1 MVKGYCVAKVKQK
14 YRCMETVGGYSS
26 KLILSLAVIATL
38 MAFSSAFAAQTASK
52 KKNAPSSPSAAES
65 AHANVYAQAD
75 LKSSEQTAG
84 KKDDAI
90 QDVYIDG
97 LLIDVDP
104 KTGRGII
111 NIGSK
116 AGVKKDEKLTVIR
129 KGDPI
134 VDPVTQKVIRIKQ
147 ILTGEVEVLATNESF
162 SDVKITKGANE
173 VAKGDGVRRKVSVPT
188 GLRGEIIGF
197 RKIKLRWN
205 LQPEPETKGYVVY
218 RSNSP
223 EGEFKKIEKLS
234 KPEDV
239 VFADEHSSGRP
250 MEDSKTYYYKITAL
264 NALDKESDMS
274 PAVSVVS
281 AGPPVPPKGFAGEAG
296 KVRSVPLK
304 WEPSELDVAGYRIY
318 RSDSA
323 TGKFD
328 MIKDIKG
335 RGEKAYHDFGL
346 NGSSS
351 EPKLDDAKTYYYS
364 ISAYSPYGD
373 EGPKSAPTP
382 LTTSNPPAIP
392 KEFTAK
398 GWQAR
403 KVPLSWKASDDEN
416 VKGYYLYKSS
426 EEKGPYAQIA
436 EIKGREKNSFVDMGD
451 SSAFGGGSQGKL
463 KDFTLYF
470 YKIEAYNWAGSR
482 SGMSES
488 ASATTKPA
496 PLAPESLKA
505 ASNRPRQA
513 PLDWR
518 KNPEPTI
525 KEYHVFRADDDKGQF
540 KKIAD
545 VPADKNYYLDDK
557 LDNQKKYFYKLQ
569 AIDVDGLESEFS
581 AVVSGTT
588 KSLPAQ
594 VTGLKWVKEGDKAVL
609 KWDPNKEPDVA
620 EYVIYKKGFLGW
632 QKAGSTKDT
641 SYPLSDMKQGS
652 KDDFAVS
659 CVDADKLE
667 GDKTGVL
674 TVDMR

>member
-1 MVKGYCVAKVKQK
+1 MKNSVGYPV
-14 YRCMETVGGYSS
+14 
-26 KLILSLAVIATL
+26 KLIGFLAVIATL
-38 MAFSSAFAAQTASK
+38 TALSSSAVALTGGK
-52 KKNAPSSPSAAES
+52 KKIAPSSPSAEES
-65 AHANVYAQAD
+65 TPANVLAQAD
-75 LKSSEQTAG
+75 LKSSEQTSG

-116 AGVKKDEKLTVIR
+116 VGVKKDEKLTVIR

-162 SDVKITKGANE
+162 SDVKVTKGAND

-188 GLRGEIIGF
+188 GLRGDSIGF

-205 LQPEPETKGYVVY
+205 LQPEPETKGYLLY
-218 RSNSP
+218 RADSQS
-223 EGEFKKIEKLS
+223 GEFKKIEKLS

-239 VFADEHSSGRP
+239 VFVDEHSSGRP
-250 MEDSKTYYYKITAL
+250 MEDSKTYYYKVTAL
-264 NALDKESDMS
+264 NTLDKESDMS
-274 PAVSVVS
+274 PAVSVAS
-281 AGPPVPPKGFAGEAG
+281 AEPPAPPKGFAGEGG

-304 WEPSELDVAGYRIY
+304 WELSELDVAGYRIY

-323 TGKFD
+323 TGKLE

-335 RGEKAYHDFGL
+335 KGEKAYHDFGPK
-346 NGSSS
+346 GSSA
-351 EPKLDDAKTYYYS
+351 EPKLDDSKTYYYS

-373 EGPKSAPTP
+373 EGSKSQPAP

-392 KEFTAK
+392 KEFAAK

-403 KVPLSWKASDDEN
+403 KATLSWKAHDDEN
-416 VKGYYLYKSS
+416 VRGYYLYRSS
-426 EEKGPYAQIA
+426 EDKGPYAQIT
-436 EIKGREKNSFVDMGD
+436 EIKGRDKNSFVDMGD
-451 SSAFGGGSQGKL
+451 PSAFGGGSQGKL

-482 SGMSES
+482 SGMSEP

-505 ASNRPRQA
+505 TGNRPRQT

-525 KEYHVFRADDDKGQF
+525 KEYRVFRADDDKGQF

-545 VPADKNYYLDDK
+545 VPTDKNYYLDDK
-557 LDNQKKYFYKLQ
+557 LENQKKYFYKIQ
-569 AIDVDGLESEFS
+569 AVDVDGLESEFS
-581 AVVSGTT
+581 AVVFGTT
-588 KSLPAQ
+588 KSLPAP
-594 VTGLKWVKEGDKAVL
+594 VTGLKWLKEGDKAVL
-609 KWDPNKEPDVA
+609 KWDPNKEQDVA
-620 EYVIYKKGFLGW
+620 EYVIYKKSFLGW
-632 QKAGSTKDT
+632 QKAGSTKDA
-641 SYPLSDMKQGS
+641 SFPLSEMKQGS
-652 KDDFAVS
+652 KEDFAVS

-667 GDKTGVL
+667 GEKTGVL

>member
-1 MVKGYCVAKVKQK
+1 MVEIKQE
-14 YRCMETVGGYSS
+14 YRCMRFGVGYSA
-26 KLILSLAVIATL
+26 KLILFTAVLATL
-38 MAFSSAFAAQTASK
+38 TVFSSSAVALTGGK
-52 KKNAPSSPSAAES
+52 EKIAPSSSSEGA
-65 AHANVYAQAD
+65 AHAQVLAQAD
-75 LKSSEQTAG
+75 FKSSDQTSG
-84 KKDDAI
+84 KKDGEGH
-90 QDVYIDG
+90 DVYLEGIIIDA
-97 LLIDVDP
+97 DS
-104 KTGRGII
+104 KTARGVI

-116 AGVKKDEKLTVIR
+116 AGVKKDQKFTVIR
-129 KGDPI
+129 KGEPI

-147 ILTGEVEVLATNESF
+147 TVTGEVEVLATNESF

-173 VAKGDGVRRKVSVPT
+173 VAKGDGVRRNVSVPT
-188 GLRGEIIGF
+188 GLKGDSAGF
-197 RKIKLRWN
+197 RKIKLGWN

-218 RSNSP
+218 RSDSQT
-223 EGEFKKIEKLS
+223 GEFKKIEKLS
-234 KPEDV
+234 KPENV
-239 VFADEHSSGRP
+239 AFLDEHSSARP
-250 MEDSKTYYYKITAL
+250 MEDSKAYYYKITAL
-264 NALDKESDMS
+264 NTLDKESDMTS
-274 PAVSVVS
+274 AVTVTT
-281 AGPPVPPKGFAGEAG
+281 AGPPAPPKGFGGEAG
-296 KVRSVPLK
+296 KVRSIPLK
-304 WEPSELDVAGYRIY
+304 WEAHELDVAGYRIY
-318 RSDSA
+318 RGDSA
-323 TGKFD
+323 TGKFE
-328 MIKDIKG
+328 MIKDVKG
-335 RGEKAYHDFGL
+335 KGEKAYHDFGL
-346 NGSSS
+346 KGSAT

-373 EGPKSAPTP
+373 EGPKSQPVP
-382 LTTSNPPAIP
+382 LTTSNPPAIL

-403 KVPLSWKASDDEN
+403 KVPLAWKASDDEN
-416 VKGYYLYKSS
+416 VRGYYLYRSS
-426 EEKGPYAQIA
+426 EDKGPYAQIA
-436 EIKGREKNSFVDMGD
+436 EIKGKEKNSFMDTGD
-451 SSAFGGGSQGKL
+451 SSAFGGGSQSKL

-482 SGMSES
+482 SGMSEP

-505 ASNRPRQA
+505 VSNRPKQA

-525 KEYHVFRADDDKGQF
+525 KEYHIFRADDEKGQF
-540 KKIAD
+540 RKIAA

-557 LDNQKKYFYKLQ
+557 LENQKKYFYKLQ
-569 AIDVDGLESEFS
+569 AVDVDGLESEFS

-641 SYPLSDMKQGS
+641 SLPLSDMKQGS
-652 KDDFAVS
+652 KEDYALS
-659 CVDADKLE
+659 CVDNDKLE
-667 GDKTGVL
+667 GEKTGAL

>member
-1 MVKGYCVAKVKQK
+1 MGYP
-14 YRCMETVGGYSS
+14 T
-26 KLILSLAVIATL
+26 KLILLLAVIVALTAL
-38 MAFSSAFAAQTASK
+38 TSDAIAKSSG
-52 KKNAPSSPSAAES
+52 KKNNASEDSATDKIL
-65 AHANVYAQAD
+65 AQAD
-75 LKSSEQTAG
+75 PKSSDQAG
-84 KKDDAI
+84 KKDEAI
-90 QDVYIDG
+90 QDVYIEG
-97 LLIDVDP
+97 ILIDADS
-104 KTGRGII
+104 KTARGII

-116 AGVKKDEKLTVIR
+116 AGVKKDEKFTVVR

-147 ILTGEVEVLATNESF
+147 SVTGEVEVLATNESF
-162 SDVKITKGANE
+162 SDVKITKGASE
-173 VAKGDGVRRKVSVPT
+173 VAKGDGVRRKVSIPS
-188 GLRGEIIGF
+188 GLKGESIGF

-218 RSNSP
+218 RADSST
-223 EGEFKKIEKLS
+223 GEFKKIEKLS
-234 KPEDV
+234 KPESV
-239 VFADEHSSGRP
+239 NFIDEHSSGRP
-250 MEDSKTYYYKITAL
+250 MEDSKAYYYKITAL
-264 NALDKESDMS
+264 NALDKESDMTS
-274 PAVSVVS
+274 VVSVTS
-281 AGPPVPPKGFAGEAG
+281 AGPPDSPKGFGGEAG

-304 WEPSELDVAGYRIY
+304 WDPHEMDVAGYRVY

-323 TGKFD
+323 SGKFE
-328 MIKDIKG
+328 MIKDLKG
-335 RGEKAYHDFGL
+335 KAEKAYHDFGPK
-346 NGSSS
+346 GSAT

-364 ISAYSPYGD
+364 ISVYSPFGD
-373 EGPKSAPTP
+373 EGPKSQPVSV
-382 LTTSNPPAIP
+382 TTSNPPAIP

-403 KVPLSWKASDDEN
+403 KVPLAWKASDDEN
-416 VKGYYLYKSS
+416 VRGYYLYRSS
-426 EEKGPYAQIA
+426 EDKGPYAQIT
-436 EIKGREKNSFVDMGD
+436 EIKGKEKNSFVDIGE

-482 SGMSES
+482 SGMSEPS
-488 ASATTKPA
+488 SATTKPA

-505 ASNRPRQA
+505 ISNRPKQM

-525 KEYHVFRADDDKGQF
+525 KEYHVFRADDEKGQF

-545 VPADKNYYLDDK
+545 VHPDKNYYLDDK
-557 LDNQKKYFYKLQ
+557 LENQKKYFYKLQ
-569 AIDVDGLESEFS
+569 AVDVDGLESEFS

-594 VTGLKWVKEGDKAVL
+594 VTGFKWVKEGDKAVL

-620 EYVIYKKGFLGW
+620 EYVIYKKGFLGM
-632 QKAGSTKDT
+632 QKVGSTKDASFT
-641 SYPLSDMKQGS
+641 LAEMKQGS
-652 KDDFAVS
+652 KEDYTIS

-667 GDKTGVL
+667 GEKSGVL